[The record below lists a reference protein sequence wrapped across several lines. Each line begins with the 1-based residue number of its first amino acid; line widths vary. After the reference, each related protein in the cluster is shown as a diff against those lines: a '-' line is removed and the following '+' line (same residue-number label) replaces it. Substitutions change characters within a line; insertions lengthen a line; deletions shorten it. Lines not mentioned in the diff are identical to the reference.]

1 MGISQSGSR
10 FSSVC
15 ILPID
20 RFLVALSEVLL
31 VLRWV
36 VKPEVAD
43 RIFAAGTALFNI
55 TLGQFTPTRI
65 GVTARSSVAAIAAN
79 RESRTNRSK
88 APRGFVLAPAHPRMQ
103 RNRDS
108 LRGLAWVV
116 LVGWSVR
123 LIVVGLVYKGFLD
136 PRRDHWEFGYEI
148 GRVARS
154 IDMGQGFSNP
164 YWADTGPTAL
174 LCPVYPYLMAWV
186 FAIFGAY
193 TKASALVFLAL
204 NSFFSAITAV
214 PIFLI
219 ARKSFD
225 LQTAK
230 LAAWVWTFFPYAIYF
245 SAATMWYH
253 SFTGLLL
260 ASLFLFALSLASSN
274 QLSAWA
280 CFGGLFGF
288 ASLTNPVILGVA
300 PFLGGWLWMQ
310 LVRQHKRVVAASSVG
325 LLGMAVTILPWAVRN
340 ELVLHRPVLFKDGFW
355 MEVCVGNLNNS
366 LHWWDAEEHP
376 SGSEVEREQ
385 YIRMGE
391 ISYMAEKRRLA
402 MTYIEH
408 HPGRYAI
415 RSVRHV
421 VLMWTGFW
429 SFNRSYLQHEPYDP
443 ANIFFLSS
451 VSILS
456 LAGLY
461 RRLREAGT
469 RSAAMAYLVVL
480 VSFPIPYYLSH
491 LDPGFRHPVDP
502 LLTILACSAIV
513 GWFYRPRVIVAAE
526 EVEEEFVVS

>member
-1 MGISQSGSR
+1 MSQSGSR

-15 ILPID
+15 ILSFD
-20 RFLVALSEVLL
+20 RFLVALSEVPLAL
-31 VLRWV
+31 KRR
-36 VKPEVAD
+36 VKADGAD
-43 RIFAAGTALFNI
+43 RIFAAGTTFFHI
-55 TLGQFTPTRI
+55 TLGKFTPTRI
-65 GVTARSSVAAIAAN
+65 GVMARSSALAVAAS
-79 RESRTNRSK
+79 RESRTSRSE
-88 APRGFVLAPAHPRMQ
+88 APRRFILTPAHPRMQ

-108 LRGLAWVV
+108 LRGLAWAV

-123 LIVVGLVYKGFLD
+123 LFVVGLVYKGFLD
-136 PRRDHWEFGYEI
+136 PRRDYWEFGYEI

-174 LCPVYPYLMAWV
+174 LCPVYPYLMASV
-186 FAIFGAY
+186 FAIFGVY

-214 PIFLI
+214 PIYFI
-219 ARKSFD
+219 ARKGFD
-225 LQTAK
+225 LRTAK

-274 QLSAWA
+274 RLSAWA
-280 CFGGLFGF
+280 GFGVLIGF
-288 ASLTNPVILGVA
+288 AALTNPVILGVA

-310 LVRQHKRVVAASSVG
+310 LVRLEKRVVAASSVG
-325 LLGMAVTILPWAVRN
+325 LLAMAVTILPWAVRN
-340 ELVLHRPVLFKDGFW
+340 DRVLHRPVLFKDGFW

-376 SGSEVEREQ
+376 SGSEVEREK
-385 YIRMGE
+385 YSRMGE

-402 MTYIEH
+402 MAYIEH
-408 HPGRYAI
+408 HPRRYAV

-429 SFNRSYLQHEPYDP
+429 SFNRSYLQQEPYDP
-443 ANIFFLSS
+443 ENIFFLSS

-461 RRLREAGT
+461 HRLRDAVT

-480 VSFPIPYYLSH
+480 LSFPMPYYLSH

-502 LLTILACSAIV
+502 LLTILACSAIMR
-513 GWFYRPRVIVAAE
+513 WFYRPRTVVAAE
-526 EVEEEFVVS
+526 EVEEELAVS

>member
-1 MGISQSGSR
+1 LGISQSGSR
-10 FSSVC
+10 FSSVR
-15 ILPID
+15 ILSVD

-31 VLRWV
+31 VLSWV
-36 VKPEVAD
+36 VEAEVAD
-43 RIFAAGTALFNI
+43 
-55 TLGQFTPTRI
+55 P
-65 GVTARSSVAAIAAN
+65 
-79 RESRTNRSK
+79 RTNRSEP
-88 APRGFVLAPAHPRMQ
+88 PRGFVPTPAHPRMQ
-103 RNRDS
+103 RNWDS
-108 LRGLAWVV
+108 LRGLAWAV

-154 IDMGQGFSNP
+154 IDIGQGFANP

-174 LCPVYPYLMAWV
+174 LCPFYPYLMAWV
-186 FAIFGAY
+186 FAIFGVF

-214 PIFLI
+214 PIFFI

-225 LQTAK
+225 VQTAK

-274 QLSAWA
+274 RLSAWA
-280 CFGGLFGF
+280 GFGGLFGF
-288 ASLTNPVILGVA
+288 AALTNPVILGVA
-300 PFLGGWLWMQ
+300 PFLGGWLWMR
-310 LVRQHKRVVAASSVG
+310 LVGQQKRVVAASSVG
-325 LLGMAVTILPWAVRN
+325 LLAMAVTILPWAVRN
-340 ELVLHRPVLFKDGFW
+340 DLALHRPVLFKDGFW
-355 MEVCVGNLNNS
+355 MEVCVGNLDNS

-385 YIRMGE
+385 YSRIGE

-402 MTYIEH
+402 MAYIEH

-415 RSVRHV
+415 RSVRRV

-429 SFNRSYLQHEPYDP
+429 SFNRSYLQQEPYDP
-443 ANIFFLSS
+443 ENIFFLSS
-451 VSILS
+451 VSILA

-461 RRLREAGT
+461 RGLREAGT
-469 RSAAMAYLVVL
+469 RSTTMAYLVVVL
-480 VSFPIPYYLSH
+480 SFPIPYYLSH

-513 GWFYRPRVIVAAE
+513 RWFYHPRVVVAVKE
-526 EVEEEFVVS
+526 EEEEFAVS